1 MKIGGDRYNSE
12 SIEDLKRYFQD
23 EIDKLEE
30 TLNKYISKNLLKIL
44 KSQFSDTCK
53 FLTKILTCF

>member
-30 TLNKYISKNLLKIL
+30 AVNKNISKHLLRIL
-44 KSQFSDTCK
+44 KSQFPDTCN